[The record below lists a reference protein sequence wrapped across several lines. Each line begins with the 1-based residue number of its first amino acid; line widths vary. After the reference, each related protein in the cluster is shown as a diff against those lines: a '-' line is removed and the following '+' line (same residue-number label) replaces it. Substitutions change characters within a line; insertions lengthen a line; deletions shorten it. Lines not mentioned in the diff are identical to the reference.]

1 MSKFFRVIKEGFLG
15 VKRHGAMSFSSA
27 SAVTMTMLI
36 IGAFMI
42 LNANIGNIVNNVEGN
57 VQIAVKIE
65 ASADQDEIILLQNRI
80 ERLSGVQKVEFSDKD
95 QELELVIQSYEDEQ
109 QQRLFQMYAGEN
121 NPLRDAFLVTVIN
134 SEDIERVAHDIE
146 AMEGIESVNYGGAAT
161 VSMIQSMEQ
170 LRRTGYIVV
179 AALTALAI
187 LLISNTINTTIN
199 ARKDEIFIMRTVGAS
214 NGFIRGPFIV
224 EGIIIGILGAI
235 IPVIILCGGYY
246 WLYDYMD
253 GVLFTN
259 LFTLVEPLPFIEY
272 LAGIIAGGGILVGAL
287 GSSLSVNRKLWWK
300 R

>member
-1 MSKFFRVIKEGFLG
+1 MNKIFRVFKEGFLG

-27 SAVTMTMLI
+27 SAVTMTLLI
-36 IGAFMI
+36 IGAFMV
-42 LNANIGNIVNNVEGN
+42 LNANLGNIVNNVEGN

-65 ASADQDEIILLQNRI
+65 ANVDSAGVQALQKRI
-80 ERLSGVQKVEFSDKD
+80 EGIPEVREVTFSDKD
-95 QELELVIQSYEDEQ
+95 TELELVIQSYDDEQ
-109 QQRLFQMYAGEN
+109 QQNLFRMYAGEN
-121 NPLRDAFLVTVIN
+121 NPLRDAFLVTVTD
-134 SEDIERVAHDIE
+134 SENIEKVAHQIE
-146 AMEGIESVNYGGAAT
+146 IMDGIESVNYGGAAT
-161 VSMIQSMEQ
+161 VNMIKSMEQ

-179 AALTALAI
+179 IALTVLAI

-224 EGIIIGILGAI
+224 EGVIIGILGSI
-235 IPVIILCGGYY
+235 IPIAVLCGGYY
-246 WLYDYMD
+246 WLYNYLG

-259 LFTLVEPLPFIEY
+259 LFSLVEPLPFIEY
-272 LAGIIAGGGILVGAL
+272 LAAVIAGGGILVGGL